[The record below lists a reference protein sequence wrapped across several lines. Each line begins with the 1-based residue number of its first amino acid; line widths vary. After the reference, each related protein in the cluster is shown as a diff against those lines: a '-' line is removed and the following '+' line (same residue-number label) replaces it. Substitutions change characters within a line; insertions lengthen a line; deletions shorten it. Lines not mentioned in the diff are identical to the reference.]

1 MLLAD
6 DPDSTTPSTSE
17 PRPKEQDPAKVT
29 ARMLK
34 IRELIEQG
42 EYPDRHEL
50 AVRIVDTNLD

>member
-1 MLLAD
+1 
-6 DPDSTTPSTSE
+6 
-17 PRPKEQDPAKVT
+17 
-29 ARMLK
+29 MLK